1 METVDDTESG
11 NLCYKGR
18 NQHSQEK
25 QSHDELF
32 AAEFKSFDDKCGN
45 GSQHYIKYQ
54 GNRQYYYSIFKA
66 DQQIFI
72 GKYFFIIFKV
82 RSLPAGGSNGE
93 DSVMAP
99 LDFKEANNVRRI
111 GANTIMT
118 MPIHIT
124 CLITC

>member
-1 METVDDTESG
+1 MND
-11 NLCYKGR
+11 R
-18 NQHSQEK
+18 
-25 QSHDELF
+25 
-32 AAEFKSFDDKCGN
+32 
-45 GSQHYIKYQ
+45 
-54 GNRQYYYSIFKA
+54 R
-66 DQQIFI
+66 DQQLHFRVSKVELERIRQKMESCGI
-72 GKYFFIIFKV
+72 LSTKV

>member
-72 GKYFFIIFKV
+72 GKYFFIIFKSQV
-82 RSLPAGGSNGE
+82 TSGRGQQRG
-93 DSVMAP
+93 
-99 LDFKEANNVRRI
+99 RQCH
-111 GANTIMT
+111 GA
-118 MPIHIT
+118 
-124 CLITC
+124 LGL